1 MLKRPENMNPIDELF
16 REGLANHQTPPPP
29 RLWKGIA
36 AQRPTRKPFYQNWQF
51 TTLLVA
57 TALFLG
63 GIGGYYLALPTQKT
77 NRIDA
82 ITIADSPP
90 EGQNIAPPSANLQS
104 KAQPTAATENSI
116 LKSGND
122 IDTDKNAQRK
132 VNTAKGVDTEPL
144 SAVNDQSDANANSTL
159 LSRWKN
165 KSGKK
170 SQSLLNST
178 MATAANIKANSNL
191 LPSSTTSY
199 IETIDIAANK
209 NKNTDFTQPL
219 VANLKNTDPTP
230 AQAKTEALA
239 TLPKLLA
246 STANNDNK
254 TTINA
259 LEHNLPQ
266 DQNPSKA
273 NYQAPIGLW
282 VGSFVNGGLNWIV
295 SPNAMQN
302 PRANLVAAQPSAARF
317 GWGQGLS
324 AGYNFSRNFG
334 VQVEY
339 IGKTSV
345 GQNYKMTA
353 TNKYRDNSLVNNG
366 LPAKGLSSK
375 TRVNLVY
382 TQIPV
387 LVKFRTAN
395 LFLKSSQ
402 LPATISVLAG
412 IQYSKLKAAA
422 IKIDNYLLQEQLLNQ
437 HQYAIALG
445 AEMELY
451 LTRNYFLTFASR
463 ASFGATTPN
472 STEASIPFAKNNAT
486 LINWGLR
493 AGINYRFAPTN

>member
-1 MLKRPENMNPIDELF
+1 M
-16 REGLANHQTPPPP
+16 
-29 RLWKGIA
+29 
-36 AQRPTRKPFYQNWQF
+36 
-51 TTLLVA
+51 
-57 TALFLG
+57 
-63 GIGGYYLALPTQKT
+63 
-77 NRIDA
+77 
-82 ITIADSPP
+82 
-90 EGQNIAPPSANLQS
+90 
-104 KAQPTAATENSI
+104 
-116 LKSGND
+116 
-122 IDTDKNAQRK
+122 
-132 VNTAKGVDTEPL
+132 
-144 SAVNDQSDANANSTL
+144 
-159 LSRWKN
+159 
-165 KSGKK
+165 
-170 SQSLLNST
+170 
-178 MATAANIKANSNL
+178 
-191 LPSSTTSY
+191 
-199 IETIDIAANK
+199 
-209 NKNTDFTQPL
+209 
-219 VANLKNTDPTP
+219 
-230 AQAKTEALA
+230 
-239 TLPKLLA
+239 
-246 STANNDNK
+246 
-254 TTINA
+254 
-259 LEHNLPQ
+259 PQ